1 MPNQRTHAGLS
12 GALNPRT
19 SLQVPKTCMR
29 QPHPMIS
36 SCFNLRLADDA
47 VVPVSYTLNPVLR
60 FMGSWRELLQDE
72 VGVATWSEWPRRTD
86 GLADLKLMHHGC
98 LSDTSDQPR

>member
-72 VGVATWSEWPRRTD
+72 VGVAAWSEWPRRND